1 MHTRFTF
8 ARRALIL
15 LGLLAALGL
24 VVSACGG
31 GGSSSKSK
39 PEPKLSFPATAPK
52 FDAKYLTALPKEN
65 WITNGGT
72 INNDRYS
79 PLDQINS
86 KNVDQLK
93 GLWTTHLKTALPAK
107 YSAESQP
114 LVYDGVMYVSSGQDD
129 VLALDV
135 ETGAVKWKYAGNLDP
150 KISTVCCGWLNRGV
164 ALGDGMV
171 YLGRLDGFL
180 VALDQATGKEV
191 WRTKVVD
198 WLKDGSGITAAPL
211 YYDGMLFTGITG
223 GEFGVRGRLTA
234 FDAKTGKELWRFYT
248 TAGPEDPVGGKTWTG
263 DSYKTGGAPVWQ
275 TPSLDPKLGMV
286 YFTTGNANP
295 DTDGS
300 ERAGDNL
307 YSASFVALDYKT
319 GTYKWHFQTVHHD
332 IWDYDQPSPTIL
344 YTAHVHGKD
353 VPAIAEA
360 SKTGWLYALDRKTGK
375 SIWDVKEQAVPQD
388 AYNKTAATQPIPQ
401 YAPFA
406 PHDISDASLAAVKK
420 IAASNPA
427 AKGLPVVKGT
437 EMYTPP
443 TKGKIVVTAPGPAGG
458 TNWPPSSYNHES
470 NLIYVCSGSGVA
482 GLNASGTP
490 DVTPGAFRVGSILA
504 VLPFGGTPGHL
515 TAIDGDTGEIAWN
528 VDFDDTC
535 YSGSVTTAGNLVFV
549 GRNKGE
555 LEAYSADK
563 GKKLWS
569 FQTGAGA
576 NDTVT
581 VFQHKGKEYVA
592 LYAGGNSLAATVH
605 GDSMWVFSLDG
616 KLEQAAGGG
625 KGQGTAHAG
634 EDQTPPATTT
644 TKTADLTNGETVFQ
658 ANCSGCHGL
667 SGGGGNGGPNL
678 EPQNDVQ
685 HNIKQVTNGGGGM
698 PAFGDQLSDQDI
710 LDVASW
716 VAKNAHP

>member
-1 MHTRFTF
+1 
-8 ARRALIL
+8 
-15 LGLLAALGL
+15 
-24 VVSACGG
+24 
-31 GGSSSKSK
+31 
-39 PEPKLSFPATAPK
+39 
-52 FDAKYLTALPKEN
+52 
-65 WITNGGT
+65 
-72 INNDRYS
+72 
-79 PLDQINS
+79 
-86 KNVDQLK
+86 
-93 GLWTTHLKTALPAK
+93 
-107 YSAESQP
+107 
-114 LVYDGVMYVSSGQDD
+114 
-129 VLALDV
+129 
-135 ETGAVKWKYAGNLDP
+135 
-150 KISTVCCGWLNRGV
+150 
-164 ALGDGMV
+164 
-171 YLGRLDGFL
+171 
-180 VALDQATGKEV
+180 
-191 WRTKVVD
+191 
-198 WLKDGSGITAAPL
+198 
-211 YYDGMLFTGITG
+211 
-223 GEFGVRGRLTA
+223 
-234 FDAKTGKELWRFYT
+234 
-248 TAGPEDPVGGKTWTG
+248 
-263 DSYKTGGAPVWQ
+263 
-275 TPSLDPKLGMV
+275 
-286 YFTTGNANP
+286 
-295 DTDGS
+295 
-300 ERAGDNL
+300 
-307 YSASFVALDYKT
+307 
-319 GTYKWHFQTVHHD
+319 
-332 IWDYDQPSPTIL
+332 
-344 YTAHVHGKD
+344 
-353 VPAIAEA
+353 
-360 SKTGWLYALDRKTGK
+360 
-375 SIWDVKEQAVPQD
+375 
-388 AYNKTAATQPIPQ
+388 
-401 YAPFA
+401 
-406 PHDISDASLAAVKK
+406 
-420 IAASNPA
+420 
-427 AKGLPVVKGT
+427 VVKGT

-685 HNIKQVTNGGGGM
+685 HNIQQVTNGGGGM